1 VDAYLSQTGIPGV
14 AISVQRAGQTVY
26 RSGRGAVSLPSG
38 PAPTPTTTF
47 QIDSLTKSFTAM
59 AVLRLAEQG
68 LVELD
73 ARLDTYISVPNPL
86 WAPITVRQ
94 LLGMCS
100 GIPDAGSATLTYKQV
115 LGNVAQRQTCYK
127 VGLNFEPGTC
137 YEYSNCNYFLLGEI
151 VDAVSPPRSFGT
163 YTHNQIVSPMGMTAT
178 GLIPWDQVSEP
189 ATPYMGTTA
198 QAPRSPISGYSGGG
212 FVSNLTDLEAFAVGL
227 YQGKGLQPETY
238 RLMWTPVPLIGD
250 GAVPCGGQQPC
261 GSGSTNRFGLGWE
274 VYNKAD
280 GTLSHVQKNGSG
292 YGWGS
297 EVVFDP
303 SAGVSVVVLMNGAG
317 YAGTLADDIA
327 KKALTFF

>member
-1 VDAYLSQTGIPGV
+1 MALTPVEIRHIRLRKGLRGYRRSEVDG
-14 AISVQRAGQTVY
+14 
-26 RSGRGAVSLPSG
+26 
-38 PAPTPTTTF
+38 
-47 QIDSLTKSFTAM
+47 
-59 AVLRLAEQG
+59 
-68 LVELD
+68 
-73 ARLDTYISVPNPL
+73 
-86 WAPITVRQ
+86 
-94 LLGMCS
+94 
-100 GIPDAGSATLTYKQV
+100 
-115 LGNVAQRQTCYK
+115 
-127 VGLNFEPGTC
+127 
-137 YEYSNCNYFLLGEI
+137 LLGEI

-212 FVSNLTDLEAFAVGL
+212 FVSNLTDLEAFTIGL

-280 GTLSHVQKNGSG
+280 GTLSHVQKNGGG

-297 EVVFDP
+297 EVVFYP